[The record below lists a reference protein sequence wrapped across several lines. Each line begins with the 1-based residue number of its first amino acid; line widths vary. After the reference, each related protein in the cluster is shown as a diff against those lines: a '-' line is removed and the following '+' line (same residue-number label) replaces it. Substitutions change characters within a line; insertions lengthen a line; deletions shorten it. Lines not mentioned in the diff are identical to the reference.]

1 MHYFLYGILIEIT
14 TEGYILMIDIVYL
27 FHVNIVKRGASTFP
41 TLLKIIQVFFAKVAQ
56 MFDSTGWIFQNN
68 NNNKNNH
75 QQQHKQKTFQNVLK
89 LLQLQK
95 NPQNFNLRGF
105 LLEFVDVLL

>member
-68 NNNKNNH
+68 NNKNNH